1 MNILSINS
9 MAEIIYTYSTGTIS
23 HYAVKKVDDDCRLL
37 DKDKTISC
45 GVFCKSCKHFHS
57 ICRFG
62 VCNYVLCTH
71 PQAVDS
77 SDVEGIREEIN
88 SGLRQEA
95 IAHYYD

>member
-1 MNILSINS
+1 
-9 MAEIIYTYSTGTIS
+9 MADIIYTYATGQIS
-23 HYAVKKVDDDCRLL
+23 HYAVKRVDDDCRLL

-45 GVFCKSCKHFHS
+45 GVFCKSCKYFHS
-57 ICRFG
+57 IYRR
-62 VCNYVLCTH
+62 YVLCTH

-77 SDVEGIREEIN
+77 NDVEAVREEIN